1 MYMKVMTEAD
11 AWELANR
18 MAGISKR
25 DEASVMQLNNLN
37 MMEHIILCTI
47 RDGMGKGLHYK
58 QIYQECKKR
67 LELVSEL
74 AYLGLRSGDPEPTE
88 AGLGVVRLKQAINK
102 KGREKKAVKTMK
114 VRNEFY
120 DAMTLDDA
128 YACHERWGVDIIL
141 GSGDV
146 DADAMEKE
154 LERKR
159 ALAAGT
165 A

>member
-102 KGREKKAVKTMK
+102 KGREKDNQYRSK
-114 VRNEFY
+114 
-120 DAMTLDDA
+120 
-128 YACHERWGVDIIL
+128 
-141 GSGDV
+141 
-146 DADAMEKE
+146 EKE
-154 LERKR
+154 PQ
-159 ALAAGT
+159 
-165 A
+165 